1 MDAKKVMDSLG
12 DALTESGA
20 IRASKSQSLEEISA
34 LAMKDLADLTGGDL
48 PSLQAKF
55 NETAKSAKNLAVQV
69 TSGKM
74 ALQSTS
80 RRINQLVDELD
91 ALDKANQKNTA
102 VEERLID
109 MLELHADMQAAVK
122 NIKQKQPGQL

>member
-1 MDAKKVMDSLG
+1 MDSLG

-55 NETAKSAKNLAVQV
+55 NETAKSAKLGR
-69 TSGKM
+69 SSHIRKM

-80 RRINQLVDELD
+80 RRISQLVDELD

-109 MLELHADMQAAVK
+109 MLELHADMQAALE
-122 NIKQKQPGQL
+122 ISKQKQPGQL